1 MASEGSKEF
10 AVEFGIS
17 TGGGL
22 AGRSPGRRRFG
33 LDRLR
38 SIIFLSLLLLLCCFP
53 AVFFGQDSAYS
64 DNSGNNKYTLS
75 GTVVNAVTGEGVA
88 RALVEIFGAQHLS
101 VLTGADG
108 HFEFSGLSAQ
118 QTAVGVRKPGFFN
131 EGEMQRQNGWT
142 PPTTV
147 TVGPDAPAVVLK
159 LVPEGVIVGR
169 ITTNGEPLEDVPVR
183 VVTSAIEGGRRQWAQ
198 SGGGGTD
205 EDGEFRIA
213 ALQPGE
219 YYVVVGPKPPFAGGA
234 SKGPETGYGRVFYPN
249 AAELDAATPV
259 VLGKGQRV
267 ELDISLKAEPWYR
280 VKGVV
285 RGADPTAN
293 LNFQLTGAGENE
305 GFQLN
310 PATGEFE
317 TMAPAGNYRLEVE
330 GMSPKGPMGSADVPV
345 TVNSDVG
352 GLQVA
357 LGPASVIPVQV
368 KMEPT
373 KSGQPSI
380 AGGVR
385 VGGGLRKLEQNPPV
399 SMGLWRAGFDEQGRA
414 PVVGPDDT
422 GKPETMAMRNLVPGS
437 YWMEIG
443 AAPPWY
449 VQSAQCGNIDLLREM
464 LTVASGAPCAG
475 IEIVLRD
482 DGASLSAS
490 GTWEGDPAQAT
501 MVLLPERAPEQA
513 TAVPV
518 SRGGEAQFDRL
529 APGNYNLVL
538 VDSADGLE
546 YKSAEAMSAFL
557 SKAAHVTL
565 TANQKGTVSVE
576 LVRGGR

>member
-1 MASEGSKEF
+1 MRA
-10 AVEFGIS
+10 GIS
-17 TGGGL
+17 SES
-22 AGRSPGRRRFG
+22 AGCFRGRRRFG
-33 LDRLR
+33 VDRLLP
-38 SIIFLSLLLLLCCFP
+38 IILSSLFVLFLSGFP
-53 AVFFGQDSAYS
+53 AAVFGQDSGAS
-64 DNSGNNKYTLS
+64 DNSGNNKYMLS

-101 VLTGADG
+101 ALTGADG
-108 HFEFSGLSAQ
+108 HFEFSGLLAQ
-118 QTAVGVRKPGFFN
+118 QTAVGVRKPGFFS
-131 EGEMQRQNGWT
+131 EGEMQRQGGWT
-142 PPTTV
+142 PPAAV

-169 ITTNGEPLEDVPVR
+169 ITANGEPLEDVPVTI
-183 VVTSAIEGGRRQWAQ
+183 VTSAIEGGRRQWAQ
-198 SGGGGTD
+198 GGGGGTD

-213 ALQPGE
+213 GLQPGE
-219 YYVVVGPKPPFAGGA
+219 YYVVVGPKPPATGGV
-234 SKGPETGYGRVFYPN
+234 SKGPESGYGRVFYPN
-249 AAELDAATPV
+249 ATELNGATPV
-259 VLGKGQRV
+259 VLGKGQRT
-267 ELDISLKAEPWYR
+267 ELDVSLKAEPWYR

-285 RGADPTAN
+285 RGADPSVN
-293 LNFQLTGAGENE
+293 LNFHLMGAGDGE

-317 TMAPAGNYRLEVE
+317 TTAPAGNYRLEVE
-330 GMSPKGPMGSADVPV
+330 GMSPKGPMGSANVPV
-345 TVNSDVG
+345 TVNSDVS
-352 GLQVA
+352 GLQLA
-357 LGPASVIPVQV
+357 LGPDSSIPVQV
-368 KMEPT
+368 KMEET
-373 KSGQPSI
+373 NSGQSSG

-385 VGGGLRKLEQNPPV
+385 VGGGGRRKVDLQMPPI
-399 SMGLWRAGFDEQGRA
+399 SMGLWRAGFDEQGRT
-414 PVVGPDDT
+414 PVVGPDET

-437 YWMEIG
+437 YWAEIG
-443 AAPPWY
+443 AAAPWY

-501 MVLLPERAPEQA
+501 MVLLPERAPAQA

-529 APGNYNLVL
+529 APGSYNVVL
-538 VDSADGLE
+538 VDSAEGLE
-546 YKSAEAMSAFL
+546 YKNAEVMSAFL

-565 TANQKGTVSVE
+565 TANQKGNVTVE
-576 LVRGGR
+576 LIRGGR